1 MVLDRITKYKGHF
14 SIDEV
19 TIRSKSGIELKREI
33 MVSKNVVAAVV
44 YNTKEKQ
51 FIFVS
56 QWRPGS
62 NTEMIELVAGTLDIS
77 GEDPRDAMKR
87 EIDEEIGYK
96 TDSILLIDECY
107 MSPGGTTEIISIY
120 YCEVSNKISEGGGL
134 KSEGEDIDV
143 LTMSIDEVLS
153 TRYIDAK
160 TIIGVNY
167 IKYNKDKF
175 LNDR

>member
-1 MVLDRITKYKGHF
+1 
-14 SIDEV
+14 
-19 TIRSKSGIELKREI
+19 
-33 MVSKNVVAAVV
+33 
-44 YNTKEKQ
+44 
-51 FIFVS
+51 
-56 QWRPGS
+56 
-62 NTEMIELVAGTLDIS
+62 
-77 GEDPRDAMKR
+77 
-87 EIDEEIGYK
+87 
-96 TDSILLIDECY
+96 
-107 MSPGGTTEIISIY
+107 
-120 YCEVSNKISEGGGL
+120 L